1 MAKMSLKNLVMLVLS
16 ILLVIG
22 IVLTG
27 GCLGKETGTPTE
39 PPAQEIPPP
48 INEPEPPSQEAPP
61 QIIESIPP
69 LDAFSLIQ
77 ENQDNSD
84 FVIIDVRTPE
94 EFTEEHIENAI
105 NLDYHSETFRDEL
118 DKNKTYLIYCRSGSR
133 SGSALDTMEELNF
146 KEVYNLLG
154 GINQWKAEG
163 LSTIQE
169 TPIQVIESIP
179 PLDAFS
185 LIQEN
190 QDNSDFVII
199 DVRTPEEFTEEHI
212 ENAINLDYHSETFRD
227 ELDKNKT
234 YLIYCRS
241 GSRSGSALDT
251 MEELNFKEVYNLLG
265 GINQWKAERLS
276 TIQETPIQIIE
287 SIPPLDVFSL
297 IRDNQDNPNFVIIDI
312 QTPEDF
318 AKGHIENAININYH
332 SETFRDELDTL
343 DRNKTYLIY
352 YECACGGRDT
362 NTLEM
367 MEELDFQEVY
377 KISGGLRKWKSEGL
391 PTVK

>member
-1 MAKMSLKNLVMLVLS
+1 MLVLS

-48 INEPEPPSQEAPP
+48 INEPEPPPQEAPP
-61 QIIESIPP
+61 QIIESIPS

-94 EFTEEHIENAI
+94 EFTEERIENAI
-105 NLDYHSETFRDEL
+105 NIDYRSETLQDELDEL
-118 DKNKTYLIYCRSGSR
+118 DKNQTYLIYCRSGGR
-133 SGSALDTMEELNF
+133 SGNALDTMEELNF

-169 TPIQVIESIP
+169 APIQVIESIP

-185 LIQEN
+185 LIQ
-190 QDNSDFVII
+190 
-199 DVRTPEEFTEEHI
+199 
-212 ENAINLDYHSETFRD
+212 
-227 ELDKNKT
+227 
-234 YLIYCRS
+234 
-241 GSRSGSALDT
+241 
-251 MEELNFKEVYNLLG
+251 
-265 GINQWKAERLS
+265 
-276 TIQETPIQIIE
+276 
-287 SIPPLDVFSL
+287 
-297 IRDNQDNPNFVIIDI
+297 DNQGNPNFVIIDI